1 MRRWLIRGGIVIL
14 VALAITGTVLGF
26 RYLAKPPEVPEGFI
40 DTNGQMDADEVFIA
54 PEVPG
59 RVIGVYTKEG
69 ETIEPGQL
77 VAVIDKEKIQA
88 RYDQASAMVLAAAS
102 QVVRAQNEILAIE
115 AQKTRILRDYE
126 RAENL
131 FREGAIAE
139 RNYDEAL
146 AAKRMVLARLDATKA
161 MLDGAKEQ
169 LRRAEAGKAEA
180 TSYLGDTRVISPTT
194 GFVLAKLVEQGEV
207 VQAGTPLFVA
217 IDLNQT
223 YLKVFL
229 PQAEVNLIKVGDEAR
244 IYVDAMPQEPF
255 PAYVSYISQRAEFTP
270 KFVET
275 KEQRESLVFEVRL
288 RPRKPTAQLKP
299 GMPAEA
305 RIQWKEGIPFI
316 EKHPK
321 SQS

>member
-1 MRRWLIRGGIVIL
+1 M
-14 VALAITGTVLGF
+14 VALAISGLVVGF
-26 RYLAKPPEVPEGFI
+26 HYLAKPPEAPEGFI

-69 ETIEPGQL
+69 ETLEPGQL

-88 RYDQASAMVLAAAS
+88 RYDQASAMVLAATS

-131 FREGAIAE
+131 FKEGAIAE
-139 RNYDEAL
+139 RTYDEAL

-161 MLDGAKEQ
+161 MLEGAKEQ
-169 LRRAEAGKAEA
+169 LRRAQAGKDEA
-180 TSYLGDTRVISPTT
+180 TSYLGDTRVASPTA
-194 GFVLAKLVEQGEV
+194 GFVLSKLVEQGEV
-207 VQAGTPLFVA
+207 VQAGTPLFVV

-229 PQAEVNLIKVGDEAR
+229 PQKEVNLLKVGDKAR
-244 IYVDAMPQEPF
+244 IYLDAMPKEPF

-288 RPRKPTAQLKP
+288 RPRTPTAQLKP

-316 EKHPK
+316 EKHELSGKGKQESP
-321 SQS
+321 S